1 MNKLYVILIAITMF
15 SCNETPNQEYQNL
28 QQSKVKLEA
37 NISMYS
43 NVWDKVMNDRDINL
57 INTNSFDSEVT
68 VITATGQ
75 ITGIEGF
82 KAYYNNYLTGF
93 SDAKFSMIDV
103 YGQGDLITKH
113 WRFQGTHDGDLFGI
127 PASNNKVDLYGVT
140 LVVMKDGK
148 IFQEQ
153 DYFDNNVFMKQLGLM
168 E

>member
-28 QQSKVKLEA
+28 QQSKVKLDA

-57 INTNSFDSEVT
+57 INTDSFDSEVT
-68 VITATGQ
+68 VITAT
-75 ITGIEGF
+75 
-82 KAYYNNYLTGF
+82 
-93 SDAKFSMIDV
+93 
-103 YGQGDLITKH
+103 
-113 WRFQGTHDGDLFGI
+113 
-127 PASNNKVDLYGVT
+127 NNKVDLYGVT
-140 LVVMKDGK
+140 LVVMKEGK